1 MKFASS
7 PRVQRASRYALIGL
21 VLAMLANIAMQSATA
36 NHQPADK
43 VAVSASTIESFST
56 PVDPNAP
63 APVVTLLRGTL
74 KTSSTTD
81 LMFLVNLECTLFTDI
96 KTVGDDESG
105 ASAHVDVWITVD
117 GNPVPVTSIAAN
129 GGPDDGKV
137 TFCDRSFRRVTT
149 GFEGDDEEQD
159 ANNTI
164 EDFLRTKSTHGFNWL
179 KLNLGNRPAPH
190 VIEVKATITHS
201 LEGNK
206 LGNAQAIVG
215 KRTLLVIPAKLA
227 NDAVV

>member
-1 MKFASS
+1 MSFVSNPS
-7 PRVQRASRYALIGL
+7 VQRVSRW
-21 VLAMLANIAMQSATA
+21 MLALLMTATVAGVATYRAGA

-43 VAVSASTIESFST
+43 VAVSASTIQEFST
-56 PVDPNAP
+56 PADPNAAP
-63 APVVTLLRGTL
+63 PVVTLLRGTI
-74 KTSSTTD
+74 KTASPTD

-105 ASAHVDVWITVD
+105 ASTHIDVWVTVD
-117 GNPVPVTSIAAN
+117 GAPVPVTTVPAN
-129 GGPDDGKV
+129 GGPDNGKV
-137 TFCDRSFRRVTT
+137 TFCDRSFRRVTS

-164 EDFLRTKSTHGFNWL
+164 EDFLRTKSSHGFNWL
-179 KLNLGNRPAPH
+179 KLNLGSSPSPH
-190 VIEVKATITHS
+190 VIEVKATITHE
-201 LEGNK
+201 LQGNK

-215 KRTLLVIPAKLA
+215 KRTLLVLPAKLA